1 MPSFSKEELGIF
13 IKEHMEIIKS
23 SWPGMYS
30 CNFIEQGLVA
40 YDNKESESGKEIL
53 YVPKETIDKMLP
65 SFIGKPVCI
74 KHNKITPENYEELRS
89 KGVIVGNVVKV
100 WFNPQDGWFWC
111 DFVVDTQK
119 GRDRIEKEKDS
130 VSCAYA
136 VLDAKDGSIWHDI
149 KYDGEVTD
157 GEFTHL
163 ALVDSP
169 RYEGAK
175 ITKQIPALLVNE
187 KSAHLFNNKEDYMNL
202 KDLLFRKKPDGSK
215 EKLGEIVIAMNGKDV
230 DLGEF
235 LGTLVEKINEKHPA
249 KTGLEGI
256 DGARDEDMI
265 LINGVKYNVGAIRK
279 QIKPENEKKNC
290 NCNAKDGDMHDKEC
304 PMWEKKNEDDGPVT
318 VDKGTPAGST
328 GKPYPP
334 KPNSKEEDD
343 KEKEEKK
350 EKENSKRIQE
360 LEAENALLKKK
371 EEGNKFFNELE
382 NLANSVLEPPV
393 RDVGLPVSRQERA
406 NRKSEQVKKQFSGS
420 AK

>member
-1 MPSFSKEELGIF
+1 
-13 IKEHMEIIKS
+13 
-23 SWPGMYS
+23 
-30 CNFIEQGLVA
+30 
-40 YDNKESESGKEIL
+40 
-53 YVPKETIDKMLP
+53 
-65 SFIGKPVCI
+65 
-74 KHNKITPENYEELRS
+74 
-89 KGVIVGNVVKV
+89 
-100 WFNPQDGWFWC
+100 
-111 DFVVDTQK
+111 
-119 GRDRIEKEKDS
+119 
-130 VSCAYA
+130 
-136 VLDAKDGSIWHDI
+136 
-149 KYDGEVTD
+149 
-157 GEFTHL
+157 
-163 ALVDSP
+163 
-169 RYEGAK
+169 
-175 ITKQIPALLVNE
+175 
-187 KSAHLFNNKEDYMNL
+187 MNL

-249 KTGLEGI
+249 KTGLDGI

-304 PMWEKKNEDDGPVT
+304 PMWKENDNKEEPEHKEGDPEPEKMKKENARLNAKAKELGKT
-318 VDKGTPAGST
+318 VDEVKAMEAAEKNNAKDPAALQ
-328 GKPYPP
+328 
-334 KPNSKEEDD
+334 
-343 KEKEEKK
+343 
-350 EKENSKRIQE
+350 RIKE

-406 NRKSEQVKKQFSGS
+406 NRKSEQVKKQFAGS